1 MEYKME
7 NKNWK
12 LIDVEHFDGT
22 SSGKGYGSIFTGEKR
37 DVIVFW
43 FDYDID
49 IQSFDGDGCF
59 ERVDVKIYDVEHDD
73 PERCWKIQLNDRN
86 IKLICETLES
96 EIAVDPESFGIDFE
110 YFNDELHWN
119 DDEPT
124 LMNTIYS
131 GYPSRIH
138 CDKF

>member
-1 MEYKME
+1 MEYTIE

-22 SSGKGYGSIFTGEKR
+22 SSGKGYGSIFTGKKR

-49 IQSFDGDGCF
+49 IRSFDGDGCF
-59 ERVDVKIYDVEHDD
+59 QSVDVKIYDVEHDD
-73 PERCWKIQLNDRN
+73 PERGWKIQLNDRN

-110 YFNDELHWN
+110 KYDDDLRWN
-119 DDEPT
+119 DDEPSF
-124 LMNTIYS
+124 YS